1 MKSGTSCGERRSI
14 TDHIMGEIIQHASCA
29 PVVSL
34 IRKFRGAALCLA
46 LLGITSGT
54 LVAQTPPIRPTIA
67 RVSSQV
73 QFTPPECTH
82 TTRLDIGVRYLYGG
96 EADYLTEDGI
106 FWASE
111 PVVYVPH
118 RSRTDMVMI
127 YIGVAFGR

>member
-1 MKSGTSCGERRSI
+1 MRVPTAVLVRIAVALAAGLGLLLLS
-14 TDHIMGEIIQHASCA
+14 
-29 PVVSL
+29 V
-34 IRKFRGAALCLA
+34 AALR
-46 LLGITSGT
+46 
-54 LVAQTPPIRPTIA
+54 AQTVVEVAGGGAGVTFGFGSAP
-67 RVSSQV
+67 
-73 QFTPPECTH
+73 H